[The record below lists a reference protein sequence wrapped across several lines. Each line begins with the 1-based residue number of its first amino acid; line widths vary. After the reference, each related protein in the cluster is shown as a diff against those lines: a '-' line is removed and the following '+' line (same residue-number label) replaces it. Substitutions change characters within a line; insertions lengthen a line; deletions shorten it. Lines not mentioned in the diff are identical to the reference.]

1 MKSLK
6 RIMFL
11 LLAIAILIT
20 IPISVNAATTT
31 SNKTTTKPSTSQ
43 TTYCTNKDNHSI
55 ACGDMGKWFDN
66 RTKLVQYYND
76 VVNEWNDRVD
86 NGVITE
92 DEYYAKCPTGY
103 ECWSCSYCNKWT
115 GNFKYRDTIEPSTSH
130 THIWDNGTITTPA
143 TCTTKGVITYHC
155 TECDETLL
163 GSVPE
168 KGHNYNKTVIVPTC
182 VDTGYTKYVCA
193 NCDDA
198 YVSDYINALGHSYK
212 YIASNNGT
220 HQKVCNNCNQ
230 ITTENCSKVKDGDY
244 EVCTICKAKY
254 EINKPTEP
262 STSHTHTWDN
272 GTVTTP
278 ATCIKKGIVT
288 YHCSGCD
295 ETRVENID
303 ATSHSYKY
311 VANNNGTHNK
321 VCNNCDFVEIE
332 NCSKVKEGDYDICTI
347 CKAKYEIT
355 EPTKP
360 TNPTEP
366 SKPSVPS
373 SETSTEPS
381 TEPTSPVE
389 PSTEEKPSTS
399 LKDDE
404 KATEPSTEPT
414 TRPNKETTISVAT
427 TEKTTSNTK
436 SPATG
441 NNLEPFGIALISSCI
456 VGCAVLMLVM
466 YKIKCKKET
475 E

>member
-11 LLAIAILIT
+11 LLAVAILIT
-20 IPISVNAATTT
+20 IPISVNASTPNNT
-31 SNKTTTKPSTSQ
+31 TTTKPSTTQ
-43 TTYCTNKDNHSI
+43 TTHCTTKDNHSI
-55 ACGDMGKWFDN
+55 ACGNMGKWFDN

-76 VVNEWNDRVD
+76 VVNEWNEKVD
-86 NGVITE
+86 NGEISRE
-92 DEYYAKCPTGY
+92 EYRRKCPAGY
-103 ECWSCSYCNKWT
+103 ECWSCSYCKKWT
-115 GNFKYRDTIEPSTSH
+115 GNFKYQTIEPSTSH
-130 THIWDNGTITTPA
+130 THIWDSGTITTQA

-168 KGHNYNKTVIVPTC
+168 KGHNYNKTVIAPTC
-182 VDTGYTKYVCA
+182 VDNGYTKYVCA

-295 ETRVENID
+295 ETRVENIE
-303 ATSHSYKY
+303 AIGHSYKY
-311 VANNNGTHNK
+311 VAINNGTHQK
-321 VCNNCDFVEIE
+321 VCNNCNLITTE

-381 TEPTSPVE
+381 TEPTIPIE

-399 LKDDE
+399 LILCRD
-404 KATEPSTEPT
+404 
-414 TRPNKETTISVAT
+414 N
-427 TEKTTSNTK
+427 
-436 SPATG
+436 
-441 NNLEPFGIALISSCI
+441 
-456 VGCAVLMLVM
+456 MLH
-466 YKIKCKKET
+466 Y
-475 E
+475 

>member
-11 LLAIAILIT
+11 LLAVAILIT

-31 SNKTTTKPSTSQ
+31 NNKTTTKPSTSE
-43 TTYCTNKDNHSI
+43 TTHCTNKDNHSI
-55 ACGDMGKWFDN
+55 ACGNMKKWFKN
-66 RTKLVQYYND
+66 K
-76 VVNEWNDRVD
+76 NEIEDYLKEVD
-86 NGVITE
+86 
-92 DEYYAKCPTGY
+92 DEYFIQYENGTISYEEYLKISPYGY
-103 ECWSCSYCNKWT
+103 ECWSCSYCKKWT
-115 GNFKYRDTIEPSTSH
+115 GNFKYRDTTEPSTSH

-182 VDTGYTKYVCA
+182 VDNGYTKYVCA

-278 ATCIKKGIVT
+278 ATCTKKGIVT
-288 YHCSGCD
+288 YYCNGCD
-295 ETRVENID
+295 ETRVENIE
-303 ATSHSYKY
+303 AIGHSYKY

-332 NCSKVKEGDYDICTI
+332 NCSKVKEGDYEICTI
-347 CKAKYEIT
+347 CKTKYEITKPT

-360 TNPTEP
+360 SE
-366 SKPSVPS
+366 PS
-373 SETSTEPS
+373 SEPSTEPS

-414 TRPNKETTISVAT
+414 TRPNKETTTSVAT

-466 YKIKCKKET
+466 YKTKCKKET